1 MEIGRNRNS
10 LGGEGKGRKKGGIGT
25 GNVGEGGRGIKKG
38 RDRNSVGEGG
48 RLAIVKEAR

>member
-25 GNVGEGGRGIKKG
+25 GCVGEGGIGIVLG
-38 RDRNSVGEGG
+38 REGG
-48 RLAIVKEAR
+48 